1 MQFCI
6 SEHLIFPWTGLHS
19 QRQPGTFFLIQL
31 VINEVEPVKKKHS
44 LIPQL
49 IFEGQLF
56 RNNLTIRSYIEYLV
70 NILTF
75 VPRKKTCTRDKHYLL
90 KSCGRL
96 EIIGPYPGALSY
108 SSNNGAA
115 TNL

>member
-6 SEHLIFPWTGLHS
+6 SQRLIFPWTGLHS
-19 QRQPGTFFLIQL
+19 QRQPGTFLLIQL

-56 RNNLTIRSYIEYLV
+56 RNNLTIRSYKENLG
-70 NILTF
+70 NINICSE
-75 VPRKKTCTRDKHYLL
+75 KKTCTKDKHYLL